1 MKRHSLECMEIR
13 CLLSC
18 LISVAL
24 LSPLGAA
31 EESVPEPE
39 AQQLPTHTV
48 QATRVDRPLASV
60 PAAVSR
66 LDAEAIQRGNWQVSL
81 DEALETVPGVFVLNP
96 YNYAQDT
103 RIAIRGFGAR
113 ADFGI
118 RGIQLIVDGI
128 PATTPDGQGEVDGLD
143 LGSVE
148 RIEVLRGPASAL
160 YGSASGGVLRITTER
175 GPPTPFAETRWTVGE
190 DGFLLRQFKA
200 GGQSDGLDYLVSGS
214 RFDYDGYRAHS
225 ATEQFRF
232 NGQFGYSFEPGR
244 RLEMMV
250 HHIDL
255 PRQDDPGGLTRAE
268 VAADPSAA
276 RQRNVDFD
284 AGETVA
290 QQRIGLRYT
299 HALDAGRRIE
309 TTVFYTHRDFANKLP
324 FESGGQVSFQR
335 EHFGGSL
342 LYGLSSERTELTLGA
357 DIGQQI
363 DDRRN
368 YNNVWGQRGPL
379 ALDQEENVRSLGLFA
394 LQSFRLTKALE
405 LSGALRYDAVRFEV
419 DDRYLADGE
428 DSGALRFEE
437 LSPMLGLSWR
447 VHEAATVYANL
458 STAFETPTTTEFDNP
473 TGGGFNGALESQK
486 SRNFEIGA
494 RGRYDWG
501 GRALRYE
508 LALFRI
514 ETEDLLVAYEL
525 PAFPGREFYRN
536 AGEGRRDGI
545 EAALSTELGAGFTAK
560 LSYTWSDFHYKDFR
574 SGGADYSGNRLPGI
588 PGQFAQLQLKYAGGS
603 GFFAE
608 WSTRLVGGFYADD
621 ANEEKIEAYSVTDLT
636 LGWTRAFGAW
646 TVEPFAGV
654 RNVFD
659 AAYFGNVRLNA
670 FGGRHFEPAPGR
682 NIFGGIRV
690 RYDFR

>member
-1 MKRHSLECMEIR
+1 MEFRWPSLF
-13 CLLSC
+13 LTL
-18 LISVAL
+18 VAL

-31 EESVPEPE
+31 EDLLAEPGL
-39 AQQLPTHTV
+39 LPAYTV
-48 QATRVDRPLASV
+48 QATRVARPLVAV

-66 LDAEAIQRGNWQVSL
+66 VDAETIQRGNWQVSL
-81 DEALETVPGVFVLNP
+81 EEALETVPGVFVLNP

-143 LGSVE
+143 LGSAAS
-148 RIEVLRGPASAL
+148 IQVLRGPASAL
-160 YGSASGGVLRITTER
+160 YGSASGGVLRITTET
-175 GPPTPFAETRWTVGE
+175 GPATPFAETRWTVGE
-190 DGFLLRQFKA
+190 DGFIHRQFKA
-200 GGQSDGLDYLVSGS
+200 GGQADGLDYLVSGS
-214 RFDYDGYRAHS
+214 RFNYEGYRAQS
-225 ATEQFRF
+225 ATEQFRL
-232 NGQFGYSFEPGR
+232 NGKFGYSFESDR
-244 RLEMMV
+244 RLEMTLNW
-250 HHIDL
+250 IDL

-284 AGETVA
+284 SGETVA
-290 QQRIGLRYT
+290 QQRIGLRYI

-309 TTVFYTHRDFANKLP
+309 AAVFYTHRDFANKLP
-324 FESGGQVSFQR
+324 FESGGQVSLQR
-335 EHFGGSL
+335 AHFGGSL
-342 LYGLSSERTELTLGA
+342 LYGLSGERTDLTLGA
-357 DIGQQI
+357 DLGQQI

-368 YNNVWGQRGPL
+368 DDNLLGQRGPL
-379 ALDQEENVRSLGLFA
+379 ALEQEEKVRSLGLFA
-394 LQSFRLTKALE
+394 LQSFRLTEALE
-405 LSGALRYDAVRFEV
+405 LSGALRYDEVRFEV
-419 DDRYLADGE
+419 DDRFLVDGN
-428 DSGALRFEE
+428 DSGALGFEA

-447 VHEAATVYANL
+447 IHQAATLYANF

-473 TGGGFNGALESQK
+473 DGGGFNEALESQT

-494 RGRYDWG
+494 RGRLDWS

-508 LALFRI
+508 LALFHI
-514 ETEDLLVAYEL
+514 ETEDQLVAYEL

-536 AGEGRRDGI
+536 AGAGQRDGL
-545 EAALSTELGAGFTAK
+545 EAALSAELGAGFSAK
-560 LSYTWSDFHYKDFR
+560 LSYTWSDFYYKDFR
-574 SGGADYSGNRLPGI
+574 SGGADYAGNRLPGI
-588 PGQFAQLQLKYAGGS
+588 PGHFAQLQLKYSGKS

-608 WSTRLVGGFYADD
+608 WSTRLVGGFFADD
-621 ANEEKIEAYSVTDLT
+621 ANEEKIEAYRMTDLT

-654 RNVFD
+654 RNIFD
-659 AAYFGNVRLNA
+659 QAYFGNVRLNA

-682 NIFGGIRV
+682 NLFGGIRV